1 MSPAKKKKIYDDDAP
16 TVVEIQRPTSRSSS
30 DNLVKEFV
38 NGCKKPSRAKFGLP
52 PKGKGVTKKKD
63 ANKPILT
70 LKKARTI
77 SEIQISNTSDDDL
90 PELDLPD
97 LNSPILS
104 VNESSKSSASKV
116 KAKTKNTNASVA
128 SNLKKPSTSES
139 RSAKRLSAVDEDLN
153 LIKQAAKAMEEENKG
168 AKTNRRSAHDSS
180 NKALPSEG
188 KGKIKTPKKSA
199 LNDSDDKLEVSLAKI
214 EQAIMDE
221 KEMSKKKKVQD
232 KISSSS
238 SNQTKGKGKA
248 NSAASPNVPRRTSPR
263 KKA

>member
-97 LNSPILS
+97 LNSPV
-104 VNESSKSSASKV
+104 VNEGSKPSASKA

-128 SNLKKPSTSES
+128 SNLKKSSTSES

-221 KEMSKKKKVQD
+221 KEMSKKKKGQEKV
-232 KISSSS
+232 SSSS
-238 SNQTKGKGKA
+238 SNQKGKGKA